1 MMAVSK
7 NLLCGGRAGFLDSF
21 APGRG
26 AFERDDHFRP
36 GVPFARSLAS
46 LFKLVVH
53 GQTQPVSFAKF
64 RDRVSDARHV
74 VGFRHVLSL
83 FNHMARYAVVA
94 GSAMFKKNI
103 VLYGVVASSIHHF

>member
-1 MMAVSK
+1 
-7 NLLCGGRAGFLDSF
+7 
-21 APGRG
+21 
-26 AFERDDHFRP
+26 
-36 GVPFARSLAS
+36 VPFARSLAS

-74 VGFRHVLSL
+74 VGLRHVLSLSLSLSLSL

-103 VLYGVVASSIHHF
+103 VPYGVVASSIHHF